1 MMHYKLLTIS
11 YEDSMFAL
19 GGSANMTKAA
29 WSRIDEFIFHVEVP
43 AAYQAPSTLQPVAG
57 EVCSNDP
64 KRPYFNEGKSLFYLK
79 VALGNF
85 ESVQDFVCLP
95 RLILQR
101 VGNLTVEADFF
112 VIGWKKNDYRK
123 SLTDFSFEGIL
134 HAKQLD
140 AVPTLA

>member
-64 KRPYFNEGKSLFYLK
+64 KRPYFNEGF
-79 VALGNF
+79 
-85 ESVQDFVCLP
+85 
-95 RLILQR
+95 R
-101 VGNLTVEADFF
+101 VLAE
-112 VIGWKKNDYRK
+112 
-123 SLTDFSFEGIL
+123 TDFAAGGKS
-134 HAKQLD
+134 D
-140 AVPTLA
+140 S